1 MRHLY
6 RGGVLVACLVVC
18 FAIAG
23 GAAAAPSIP
32 VSVAASVDSFTSDI
46 GCCVEP
52 TLGDPYTV
60 VVPRLG
66 RLTAVADLD
75 VCGDSCEPDGQTIF
89 SIQFTAPAGGM
100 FILIGAAGSG
110 SLNDLSGSGTWS
122 VLRTGPFAPTG
133 RFANIAGSGTWS
145 AAVTLLGPHV
155 DPNGPPGTD
164 SILTLSV
171 AGTLTLRGR

>member
-6 RGGVLVACLVVC
+6 RGVILVACLVAC
-18 FAIAG
+18 L
-23 GAAAAPSIP
+23 AASGTAASGTGIP
-32 VSVAASVDSFTSDI
+32 VGVSATLDSFTADV
-46 GCCVEP
+46 GCCVESTTSGP
-52 TLGDPYTV
+52 FTV
-60 VVPRLG
+60 VVPGIG

-75 VCGDSCEPDGQTIF
+75 VCGSSCEPNGQTIF
-89 SIQFTAPAGGM
+89 SIQLIAPSRGM
-100 FILIGAAGSG
+100 FVLIGSADSG
-110 SLNDLSGSGTWS
+110 DLSDLSGSGTWS

>member
-46 GCCVEP
+46 GCCVES

-75 VCGDSCEPDGQTIF
+75 VCGDSCEPDGISMT
-89 SIQFTAPAGGM
+89 GM
-100 FILIGAAGSG
+100 PSRIGYAS
-110 SLNDLSGSGTWS
+110 
-122 VLRTGPFAPTG
+122 PPT
-133 RFANIAGSGTWS
+133 S
-145 AAVTLLGPHV
+145 ATSQSP
-155 DPNGPPGTD
+155 
-164 SILTLSV
+164 S
-171 AGTLTLRGR
+171 